1 MDQRM
6 VLQRALENAGGIPPL
21 DDPEGATRD
30 QAPEE
35 EIGEERDQGQKAQG
49 NILSPFIEGTHIQWA
64 WDSTCLGLFKT
75 CPRKYQYKIILGWGG
90 GSGIHL
96 RWGSEFHSAL
106 EDYDR
111 SRTHGVR
118 HDDAVHDVVR
128 ALLTRIQ
135 DWNPQPR
142 TKSEELKTKEYLLRS
157 VVWYLEHYNP
167 DPAET
172 VVLASGKPAVELSF
186 RFELDFGPEEG
197 KRSRWVPDMSGDEG
211 EAYTIQSRPYSLCGH
226 LDRVVSY
233 SGDYFVMDR
242 KSTTTTLGS
251 YFFEKFDTDNQMTL
265 YTLAGQILLKSPIRG
280 VIIDGVQIAVGF
292 TRFVRS
298 FTFRTPDQL
307 DDWLADTQR
316 WLRSAEACAVEG
328 FWPMNDTSCD
338 KFGGCEFRGIC
349 SKSPAVRERFL
360 EAEFRKEEP
369 WNPLKPR

>member
-1 MDQRM
+1 MLKSPDDLES
-6 VLQRALENAGGIPPL
+6 LQQPLE
-21 DDPEGATRD
+21 TTT
-30 QAPEE
+30 EE
-35 EIGEERDQGQKAQG
+35 STVP
-49 NILSPFIEGTHIQWA
+49 SPFIPGTSIQHS

-75 CPRKYQYKIILGWGG
+75 CPRKYQYKILLGWTRDT
-90 GSGIHL
+90 GIHL
-96 RWGSEFHSAL
+96 RWGQELHSAL

-128 ALLTRIQ
+128 ALLTRIE
-135 DWNPQPR
+135 DWDPEPR
-142 TKSEELKTKEYLLRS
+142 TKSEELKTKPNLLRS

-172 VVLASGKPAVELSF
+172 VVLANGKPAVELSF
-186 RFELDFGPEEG
+186 RFELDFFPTAGANVIGRLELG
-197 KRSRWVPDMSGDEG
+197 KGIEYG
-211 EAYTIQSRPYSLCGH
+211 EPLHYYSLCGH
-226 LDRVVSY
+226 LDRVVSFN
-233 SGDYFVMDR
+233 GDLFVMDR
-242 KSTTTTLGS
+242 KTTTSTLGS
-251 YFFEKFDTDNQMTL
+251 YFFEKFDTDNQMSL
-265 YTLAGQILLKSPIRG
+265 YTLAGQVLLKSPIRG
-280 VIIDGVQIAVGF
+280 VIIDGIQVAVGF
-292 TRFVRS
+292 SRFVRS

-316 WLRSAEACAVEG
+316 WLKSAEACAVEG

>member
-1 MDQRM
+1 MDER
-6 VLQRALENAGGIPPL
+6 LALPEAHEDPDPLLPL
-21 DDPEGATRD
+21 DDSEGAARD
-30 QAPEE
+30 PAP
-35 EIGEERDQGQKAQG
+35 Q
-49 NILSPFIEGTHIQWA
+49 SPFIEGTSIQWA

-75 CPRKYQYKIILGWGG
+75 CPRKYQYKILLGWTRGT
-90 GSGIHL
+90 GIHL
-96 RWGSEFHSAL
+96 RWGQELHSAL

-135 DWNPQPR
+135 DWDPIPR
-142 TKSEELKTKEYLLRS
+142 TKSEELKTKDHLLRS

-186 RFELDFGPEEG
+186 RFELDFGPTEWWETRDSNG
-197 KRSRWVPDMSGDEG
+197 NLIDAER
-211 EAYTIQSRPYSLCGH
+211 RPYSLCGH

-233 SGDYFVMDR
+233 SGDLFVMDR
-242 KSTTTTLGS
+242 KTTTTTLGS
-251 YFFEKFDTDNQMTL
+251 YYFEKFDTDNQMSL
-265 YTLAGQILLKSPIRG
+265 YTLAGQILLKSLIRG
-280 VIIDGVQIAVGF
+280 VIIDGIQVAVGF
-292 TRFVRS
+292 SRFVRS

-316 WLRSAEACAVEG
+316 WLRYAEACAVEG

-338 KFGGCEFRGIC
+338 KFGGCEFKGIC